1 MNTIR
6 MKRDIQNTGIG
17 RVMKNLIIDFK
28 EQCKK
33 TPQKIAV
40 RLDSTSITEVCCRI
54 SEKI

>member
-1 MNTIR
+1 
-6 MKRDIQNTGIG
+6 
-17 RVMKNLIIDFK
+17 MKNLIIDFK